1 MRSRASR
8 AASCA
13 AIARAHPTLNCTT
26 SQPSSSRARAFERAA
41 ASRVGETES
50 VNHTAEGGRA
60 THKYI
65 QNDWFAPRRVR
76 NARCHRRFRARGAV
90 RTTDCARAR
99 AARRDARRVRARHPR
114 AVIAP
119 THTDALAHYST
130 SRRIKRADPGAIG
143 VDGRPSASTDGDPTD
158 ARLWGCGAR
167 VISSSSSRARPRPRA
182 ARPLAARIPR
192 VARRASH
199 FARDV
204 RAARARE
211 RLDRPRMARR
221 STRAATPSP
230 ETPSRAATR
239 GAERG
244 AGAALVFMVFVFF
257 AAWSFGSLQYD
268 RVDTRS

>member
-1 MRSRASR
+1 MCVCDNTSLRRRKQVSWILSDAIHVNRSSTECAGGPGVSSR
-8 AASCA
+8 RRWPNPCA
-13 AIARAHPTLNCTT
+13 APTATSLN
-26 SQPSSSRARAFERAA
+26 
-41 ASRVGETES
+41 
-50 VNHTAEGGRA
+50 
-60 THKYI
+60 HKS
-65 QNDWFAPRRVR
+65 A
-76 NARCHRRFRARGAV
+76 C
-90 RTTDCARAR
+90 
-99 AARRDARRVRARHPR
+99 ARRVRARHPR

-167 VISSSSSRARPRPRA
+167 VISSNSSRARPRPRA